1 VLLGPDRIT
10 AAPQR
15 QRSSAHIPL
24 VRPHALKAPEP
35 LKRGEDVDSAIS
47 RVSAA
52 RLFGVNERE
61 QIGKKASGGASAYQR
76 APLSAEDLT

>member
-1 VLLGPDRIT
+1 MSALGGKRTLRMLLGPDRIT

-47 RVSAA
+47 RVSAPA
-52 RLFGVNERE
+52 CS
-61 QIGKKASGGASAYQR
+61 ASTSVSR
-76 APLSAEDLT
+76 